1 MVINIAPLPTATI
14 SGTTTVCQN
23 SGIANITFTGANSS
37 APYTFYY
44 HINSGGSVQIIS
56 TTSGNNTVSISAP
69 TSTPGNY
76 IYYLD
81 SISVGSCFNIISNQ
95 QAAVNIIETPTVNLA
110 ASTLVAC
117 PGDPITLTA
126 IGATTLAS
134 IPGFYNWSG
143 VGVNTSLATNT
154 QVISYATPGMY
165 VINVNYTANMAFVLN
180 GCTSP
185 PASITITIQGAPA
198 LIINNPNATI
208 CEGGCVTLTA
218 NGNGSSIV
226 PSGYLW
232 SPGGETTQSITVC
245 PANTTNYS
253 VIGFLG
259 TCESPPATT
268 VVNVTADPSSPNLIV
283 SDTNI
288 CVGGSFT
295 FNVNVA
301 GGGGVGAATYQWYKN
316 TILANFGGT
325 AIVNGTGNGT
335 QTGPAYTTQ
344 IFNLPGVHYYYC
356 IVSYPGGIGCNPIA
370 SSVGTLNVISDPTVV
385 INALNDTLCIGGTA
399 TCLAAN
405 VVGGIGSNTYLW
417 MPNGPVNDTLCPPS
431 NQVGTINYSVIVQQ
445 SGIGCGSLPSNQ
457 IGITVIPDPIIVI
470 SGITDACEDAI
481 IPLSTIVTGG
491 IGNVVQYEWQ
501 EANPIGST
509 YLPIVNSNSNNY
521 TTLPLLNNVGYSVSI
536 IQSGNGCAATD
547 IHAIMIYDDPQLNLI
562 GSPYSC
568 LGEETSITANILGG
582 TPGSTN
588 SITWY
593 AYPAGVSSPL
603 IIQGPNNDLTYDFL
617 LTGDTTIYVESVNS
631 GFGCDL
637 VTESITIQ
645 GLTPAVASFEV
656 SNTIQSLIDPTFSFT
671 NTSENATNYFW
682 DLGECDTQAPTSELF
697 TTPTP
702 FYNPTNQDQIEY
714 TYGCPPGLYQIMLI
728 AYNQGI
734 CPDTAYQVIQIQDGV
749 SVYIPNTFTP
759 DGDMTNQYFFP
770 VISSIISPNTFLF
783 TIYNRWGEE
792 VFNSKDPNEKWDG
805 NNYITNNKCQDGV
818 YIWKLHF
825 IMKESGEVINEDGH
839 VNLLR

>member
-1 MVINIAPLPTATI
+1 VINDP
-14 SGTTTVCQN
+14 V
-23 SGIANITFTGANSS
+23 
-37 APYTFYY
+37 
-44 HINSGGSVQIIS
+44 VQIIG
-56 TTSGNNTVSISAP
+56 GNQN
-69 TSTPGNY
+69 
-76 IYYLD
+76 
-81 SISVGSCFNIISNQ
+81 
-95 QAAVNIIETPTVNLA
+95 
-110 ASTLVAC
+110 
-117 PGDPITLTA
+117 
-126 IGATTLAS
+126 
-134 IPGFYNWSG
+134 
-143 VGVNTSLATNT
+143 
-154 QVISYATPGMY
+154 
-165 VINVNYTANMAFVLN
+165 
-180 GCTSP
+180 
-185 PASITITIQGAPA
+185 
-198 LIINNPNATI
+198 
-208 CEGGCVTLTA
+208 
-218 NGNGSSIV
+218 
-226 PSGYLW
+226 
-232 SPGGETTQSITVC
+232 
-245 PANTTNYS
+245 
-253 VIGFLG
+253 
-259 TCESPPATT
+259 
-268 VVNVTADPSSPNLIV
+268 
-283 SDTNI
+283 
-288 CVGGSFT
+288 
-295 FNVNVA
+295 
-301 GGGGVGAATYQWYKN
+301 
-316 TILANFGGT
+316 
-325 AIVNGTGNGT
+325 
-335 QTGPAYTTQ
+335 
-344 IFNLPGVHYYYC
+344 
-356 IVSYPGGIGCNPIA
+356 
-370 SSVGTLNVISDPTVV
+370 
-385 INALNDTLCIGGTA
+385 LCIGGSTD
-399 TCLAAN
+399 CLNA
-405 VVGGIGSNTYLW
+405 VVSGGIGNTTYTWSPLSSSN
-417 MPNGPVNDTLCPPS
+417 PVYCPPNS
-431 NQVGTINYSVIVQQ
+431 PVGSTIYSVGVVQT
-445 SGIGCGSLPSNQ
+445 GIGCSSNSINSITVNIVDDPIITI
-457 IGITVIPDPIIVI
+457 IGITA
-470 SGITDACEDAI
+470 ACEGAI

-491 IGNVVQYEWQ
+491 IGNVVQYGWQ
-501 EANPIGST
+501 EANPIGSP

-671 NTSENATNYFW
+671 NTSENATDYFW

-818 YIWKLHF
+818 YIWKLRF
-825 IMKESGEVINEDGH
+825 IMKESGEVINKVGH

>member
-1 MVINIAPLPTATI
+1 
-14 SGTTTVCQN
+14 
-23 SGIANITFTGANSS
+23 
-37 APYTFYY
+37 
-44 HINSGGSVQIIS
+44 
-56 TTSGNNTVSISAP
+56 
-69 TSTPGNY
+69 
-76 IYYLD
+76 
-81 SISVGSCFNIISNQ
+81 
-95 QAAVNIIETPTVNLA
+95 
-110 ASTLVAC
+110 
-117 PGDPITLTA
+117 
-126 IGATTLAS
+126 
-134 IPGFYNWSG
+134 
-143 VGVNTSLATNT
+143 
-154 QVISYATPGMY
+154 
-165 VINVNYTANMAFVLN
+165 
-180 GCTSP
+180 
-185 PASITITIQGAPA
+185 
-198 LIINNPNATI
+198 
-208 CEGGCVTLTA
+208 
-218 NGNGSSIV
+218 
-226 PSGYLW
+226 
-232 SPGGETTQSITVC
+232 
-245 PANTTNYS
+245 
-253 VIGFLG
+253 
-259 TCESPPATT
+259 
-268 VVNVTADPSSPNLIV
+268 
-283 SDTNI
+283 
-288 CVGGSFT
+288 
-295 FNVNVA
+295 
-301 GGGGVGAATYQWYKN
+301 
-316 TILANFGGT
+316 
-325 AIVNGTGNGT
+325 
-335 QTGPAYTTQ
+335 
-344 IFNLPGVHYYYC
+344 
-356 IVSYPGGIGCNPIA
+356 
-370 SSVGTLNVISDPTVV
+370 
-385 INALNDTLCIGGTA
+385 
-399 TCLAAN
+399 
-405 VVGGIGSNTYLW
+405 

-470 SGITDACEDAI
+470 SGITAACEGAI

-509 YLPIVNSNSNNY
+509 YLPIVNSNSYNIL
-521 TTLPLLNNVGYSVSI
+521 TDTLLNNVGYSVSI
-536 IQSGNGCAATD
+536 IQSGNNGCEDTTT
-547 IHAIMIYDDPQLNLI
+547 HTIMIYDDPVLNLI

-582 TPGSTN
+582 TPSSTN
-588 SITWY
+588 SLTWY
-593 AYPAGVSSPL
+593 AYPAGVNNPL

-671 NTSENATNYFW
+671 NTSENATDYFW
-682 DLGECDTQAPTSELF
+682 NLGECNPQAPASELF

-818 YIWKLHF
+818 YIWKLRF
-825 IMKESGEVINEDGH
+825 IMKESGEVINKVGH